1 MSLANTAMS
10 DVAPWIARL
19 AAGSRDLR
27 GEAVG
32 WARYIKPSRR
42 DRVAIVTDTSAAL
55 PDEVYKL
62 PTGSE
67 LYIVPIPVMIGDQI
81 YNEDDDTLHHDLAI
95 ALAAGT
101 GIRTSRP
108 SPGQFSAT
116 YKHIAEQGYG
126 RILSIHLSSKLS
138 GTADAARVAAH
149 TAPIPVTVL
158 DSHNAGM
165 SLGNAVL
172 DVLLRT
178 RLGLSADFL
187 ADIATRQAS
196 VGRTV
201 FTVPNLDTLR
211 KGGRIPALTGLLG
224 QLLQVR
230 PVMQLKDG
238 AIELLDRPRSQTKAL
253 TMITE
258 IATAAPS
265 PVRLSVQG
273 YGDLDTARE
282 LASALQEHSS
292 MPVPVVSLPAVLAAH
307 LGLGAL
313 GVSMSPDL
321 DYARYG

>member
-1 MSLANTAMS
+1 MD

-19 AAGSRDLR
+19 AARSRDAR
-27 GEAVG
+27 SEAVG
-32 WARYIKPSRR
+32 WARYIKPPRR

-67 LYIVPIPVMIGDQI
+67 LFIVPIPVMIGDQI
-81 YNEDDDTLHHDLAI
+81 YNADDETLHQDLSI

-101 GIRTSRP
+101 PLRTSRP

-116 YKHIAEQGYG
+116 YKQIAEQGYG

-138 GTADAARVAAH
+138 GTADAARIAGQ
-149 TAPIPVTVL
+149 TSPIPVTVL
-158 DSHNAGM
+158 DSYNAGM
-165 SLGNAVL
+165 SLGHAVL

-178 RLGLSADFL
+178 RLGLSTEFL
-187 ADIATRQAS
+187 ATIAAKQAS
-196 VGRTV
+196 VGQTI

-230 PVMQLKDG
+230 PVMHLKDG
-238 AIELLDRPRSQTKAL
+238 AIELLDRPRSQAKAL
-253 TMITE
+253 AMITE
-258 IATAAPS
+258 LATTAEP

-273 YGDLDTARE
+273 YGDLETARQ
-282 LASALQEHSS
+282 LAEDLQEHSVN
-292 MPVPVVSLPAVLAAH
+292 PVPVVRLPAVLAAH
-307 LGLGAL
+307 LGLGAI
-313 GVSMSPDL
+313 GVSISPDL
-321 DYARYG
+321 DYAGYGMS